1 MKSFRLVV
9 AAIAGLLMATWV
21 GAEDFSFSADS
32 MTGSM
37 TKGRERV
44 LLQGN
49 AVVLSDG
56 MRISASR
63 VELYGDDF
71 RYAEASGKVTVVDDG
86 RGLRLTTETLFY
98 DRVDKLSRL
107 SGPSVME
114 DRKNGVVIKGDFIE
128 NDDIREF
135 ALVQVNV
142 RILRKDLSARSE
154 FARYDR
160 AANSLELTGSP
171 LVRREGDDYR
181 ASLIRVDLDTDS
193 IVLLGA
199 VSGTVASVGGSGGA
213 EGDEADTATD
223 GGNSGVNDD
232 VEGTGNE

>member
-1 MKSFRLVV
+1 MRLFHAVL
-9 AAIAGLLMATWV
+9 AALVGLLLVNVV
-21 GAEDFSFSADS
+21 GSDDFSFSADS

-49 AVVLSDG
+49 AVVISDG
-56 MRISASR
+56 MRITAR
-63 VELYGDDF
+63 RIELYGDDF
-71 RYAEASGKVTVVDDG
+71 RYAEATGQVSVVDDG
-86 RGLRLTTETLFY
+86 RGLRLSTERLFY

-114 DRKNGVVIKGDFIE
+114 DRTNGVVIKGDFIE
-128 NDDIREF
+128 NDDLREF

-160 AANSLELTGSP
+160 AAKSLELTGSP
-171 LVRREGDDYR
+171 TVRREGDEYR
-181 ASLIRVDLDTDS
+181 ASLIRVDLDTNS
-193 IVLLGA
+193 IVLQGG
-199 VSGTVASVGGSGGA
+199 VSGTVASTKA
-213 EGDEADTATD
+213 EKTESEKSQSAPQGQQ
-223 GGNSGVNDD
+223 GNQR
-232 VEGTGNE
+232 

>member
-1 MKSFRLVV
+1 MKAIRPGLAAVV
-9 AAIAGLLMATWV
+9 GLLLVTWV
-21 GAEDFSFSADS
+21 GADDFSFSADT

-56 MRISASR
+56 MRISANR
-63 VELYGDDF
+63 IELHGDDF
-71 RYAEASGKVTVVDDG
+71 RYAEATGQVRVVDDG
-86 RGLRLTTETLFY
+86 RGLRLSTETLFY

-135 ALVQVNV
+135 AIVQVNV

-160 AANSLELTGSP
+160 AVNSLELTGSP
-171 LVRREGDDYR
+171 MVRREGDEYR

-193 IVLLGA
+193 IVLQGA
-199 VSGTVASVGGSGGA
+199 VSGTVASAGGVVGG
-213 EGDEADTATD
+213 
-223 GGNSGVNDD
+223 
-232 VEGTGNE
+232 EGTGNE

>member
-1 MKSFRLVV
+1 MKAFRPVLVTLV
-9 AAIAGLLMATWV
+9 GLLLVIA
-21 GAEDFSFSADS
+21 AYADDFSFSADS

-49 AVVLSDG
+49 AVVISDG
-56 MRISASR
+56 MRITAKR
-63 VELYGDDF
+63 IELYGDEF
-71 RYAEASGKVTVVDDG
+71 RFAEAQGQVSVVDDG
-86 RGLRLTTETLFY
+86 RGLQLSTERLFY

-114 DRKNGVVIKGDFIE
+114 DRKNSVVIKGDFIE
-128 NDDIREF
+128 NDDLREF
-135 ALVQVNV
+135 ALIQVNV

-171 LVRREGDDYR
+171 TVRREGDEYR

-193 IVLLGA
+193 IVLQGA
-199 VSGTVASVGGSGGA
+199 VSGTVASTKTTANPA
-213 EGDEADTATD
+213 E
-223 GGNSGVNDD
+223 NSGLAAEDKA
-232 VEGTGNE
+232 GTGNE

>member
-1 MKSFRLVV
+1 MKGFRT
-9 AAIAGLLMATWV
+9 AIAVVVGLLLVASAE
-21 GAEDFSFSADS
+21 AEDFSFSADS
-32 MTGSM
+32 MSGTM

-63 VELYGDDF
+63 IELYGEDF
-71 RYAEASGKVTVVDDG
+71 RYAEATGKVTVVDEG
-86 RGLRLTTETLFY
+86 RGLRLDTGTLFY

-114 DRKNGVVIKGDFIE
+114 DRKNGIVIKGDFIE

-142 RILRKDLSARSE
+142 RILRKDLTARSE

-181 ASLIRVDLDTDS
+181 ASLIRVDLDTDN
-193 IVLLGA
+193 IVLQGA
-199 VSGTVASVGGSGGA
+199 VSGTVATAGAVGGA
-213 EGDEADTATD
+213 KADAGDD
-223 GGNSGVNDD
+223 G
-232 VEGTGNE
+232 VEGTVDE

>member
-1 MKSFRLVV
+1 MRVSPTLLVIV
-9 AAIAGLLMATWV
+9 AGLLLVT
-21 GAEDFSFSADS
+21 GASADDFSFSADS

-56 MRISASR
+56 MRISAR
-63 VELYGDDF
+63 RIELYGDDF
-71 RYAEASGKVTVVDDG
+71 RYAEATGQVSVVDDG
-86 RGLRLTTETLFY
+86 RGLQLSTERLFY

-114 DRKNGVVIKGDFIE
+114 DRKNSVVIKGDFIE
-128 NDDIREF
+128 NDDLREF

-142 RILRKDLSARSE
+142 RILRKNLSARSE

-160 AANSLELTGSP
+160 VANSLELTGSP
-171 LVRREGDDYR
+171 TVRREGDEYR

-193 IVLLGA
+193 IVLQGG
-199 VSGTVASVGGSGGA
+199 VSGTVASTKAETTDSGKTGVVSR
-213 EGDEADTATD
+213 D
-223 GGNSGVNDD
+223 GK
-232 VEGTGNE
+232 GTSNE

>member
-1 MKSFRLVV
+1 MKQFRPVI
-9 AAIAGLLMATWV
+9 AAILGLLLVAWV
-21 GAEDFSFSADS
+21 GAEDFSFSADT

-44 LLQGN
+44 LLRGN

-63 VELYGDDF
+63 IELYGDDF
-71 RYAEASGKVTVVDDG
+71 RYAEASGKVTVVDEG
-86 RGLRLTTETLFY
+86 RGLRLSTERLFY
-98 DRVDKLSRL
+98 DRVAKLSRL

-114 DRKNGVVIKGDFIE
+114 DRKNSVVIKGDFIE
-128 NDDIREF
+128 NDDLRKF

-171 LVRREGDDYR
+171 MVRREGDEYR

-193 IVLLGA
+193 IVLQGA
-199 VSGTVASVGGSGGA
+199 VSGTVVSAGGITGR
-213 EGDEADTATD
+213 
-223 GGNSGVNDD
+223 
-232 VEGTGNE
+232 EGTGNE

>member
-1 MKSFRLVV
+1 
-9 AAIAGLLMATWV
+9 
-21 GAEDFSFSADS
+21 
-32 MTGSM
+32 
-37 TKGRERV
+37 
-44 LLQGN
+44 
-49 AVVLSDG
+49 

-86 RGLRLTTETLFY
+86 RGLRLSTGSLFY

-171 LVRREGDDYR
+171 VVRREGDEYR
-181 ASLIRVDLDTDS
+181 AALIRVDLDTDS
-193 IVLLGA
+193 IVLQGA
-199 VSGTVASVGGSGGA
+199 VSGTVASTGGSG
-213 EGDEADTATD
+213 
-223 GGNSGVNDD
+223 
-232 VEGTGNE
+232 NE

>member
-1 MKSFRLVV
+1 MKPFRPMVI
-9 AAIAGLLMATWV
+9 AAVGLLLAAMA
-21 GAEDFSFSADS
+21 GADDFSFSADS

-56 MRISASR
+56 MRINASR
-63 VELYGDDF
+63 IELYGDDF
-71 RYAEASGKVTVVDDG
+71 RYAEATGKVSVIDDG
-86 RGLRLTTETLFY
+86 RGLRLNTETLFY

-128 NDDIREF
+128 NDDKREF
-135 ALVQVNV
+135 AIVQVNV

-160 AANSLELTGSP
+160 AANFLELTGSP
-171 LVRREGDDYR
+171 MVRREGDEYR
-181 ASLIRVDLDTDS
+181 AALIQVDLDTDG
-193 IVLLGA
+193 IVLRGA
-199 VSGTVASVGGSGGA
+199 VSGTVVSSGGEKDG
-213 EGDEADTATD
+213 EGEEP
-223 GGNSGVNDD
+223 
-232 VEGTGNE
+232 VEGTGDE